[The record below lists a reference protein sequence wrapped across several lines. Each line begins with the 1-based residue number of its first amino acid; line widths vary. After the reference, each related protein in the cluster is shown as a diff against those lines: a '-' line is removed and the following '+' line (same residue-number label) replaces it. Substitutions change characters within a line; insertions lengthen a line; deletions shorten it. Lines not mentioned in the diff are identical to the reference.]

1 MPRKKK
7 IRGERRVR
15 EGGTRGKCKL
25 RRESFRAHRVAWVES
40 ARVRVSARARSH
52 RIKQQVAELCESSAA
67 VIPLSPALLTALRS
81 QVGRR
86 PLYLS
91 TPPDDPY
98 RAPLSL
104 LRHSTLV
111 EALVRLNSLSLSTP
125 SSNI

>member
-1 MPRKKK
+1 MAS
-7 IRGERRVR
+7 GEWRVR
-15 EGGTRGKCKL
+15 DRGTRGKCKQ
-25 RRESFRAHRVAWVES
+25 RRESLRAHRVAWVES

-52 RIKQQVAELCESSAA
+52 RIKQQVAELCESWAA
-67 VIPLSPALLTALRS
+67 VIPLSPALLTHGS
-81 QVGRR
+81 QVSGRQA
-86 PLYLS
+86 PSLHLHNS

-111 EALVRLNSLSLSTP
+111 EALVRLNSLTTP